1 MPWSMERLY
10 ELKVVTTCQILAENS
25 SVVLVLMS
33 GNFRMEQEGQTHV
46 QNVEAQTYTEPP
58 RIGGMLEPEGTAEAG
73 PSSEV
78 SKVTSVEALDRQR
91 QFLEQEQNVKTK
103 MGKIK
108 HKIAVISGK
117 GGVGKSTVAVNL
129 AVAFAMH
136 GHADR
141 VGILDADIHGPSVPK
156 MMGLAGQRLQRVPSG
171 VFPPSGTLGIKVVSM
186 DFLLPDENS
195 PVIWRGPLKMTA
207 IRQFLSDITWGD
219 LDILLI
225 DLPPGT
231 GDEPLS
237 IAQLLPEMDGVVI
250 VTIPSQVS
258 QIVVKKSAF
267 FARQLRMP
275 IIGIMENMSGF
286 VCPHCRNKV
295 DIFESGGGLKIAKE
309 LGIPFLGSIPIDQK
323 ICEDADR
330 GEPFIV
336 KHSNSAASKS
346 FMQIVKKIEGFLEQR
361 RSMKK
366 EVKD

>member
-1 MPWSMERLY
+1 MGKLY
-10 ELKVVTTCQILAENS
+10 ELKVVTTCQIQPENS
-25 SVVLVLMS
+25 SALLVDTNGKLRT
-33 GNFRMEQEGQTHV
+33 GQEDLTNV
-46 QNVEAQTYTEPP
+46 QNVEVQTYIEHQKIEDTLE
-58 RIGGMLEPEGTAEAG
+58 REEAVEAILGG
-73 PSSEV
+73 EV
-78 SKVTSVEALDRQR
+78 SQTTEAQISERQR
-91 QFLEQEQNVKTK
+91 ELLEQEQKLKTQ

-136 GHADR
+136 GHANR

-156 MMGLAGQRLQRVPSG
+156 MMGLAGQRLQRVPKG
-171 VFPPSGTLGIKVVSM
+171 FLPAAGTFGIKVVSM

-237 IAQLLPEMDGVVI
+237 VAQLLPEMDGVVI

-258 QIVVKKSAF
+258 QVVVKKSVS
-267 FARQLRMP
+267 FARQMGMP
-275 IIGIMENMSGF
+275 IIGVIENMSGF
-286 VCPHCRNKV
+286 VCPHCGNKV
-295 DIFESGGGLKIAKE
+295 DIFESGGGLKIAQE

-336 KHSNSAASKS
+336 KHSVSAASKS
-346 FMQIVKKIEGFLEQR
+346 FMEIVKKIEDFLEQHRSTKR
-361 RSMKK
+361 R
-366 EVKD
+366 